1 MCSIAKKGPQ
11 GLPSHPGLEPCRRG
25 RLQSTHKVLSG
36 PCPWGPKHTRV
47 AGSGLQTPA
56 AGLSNHQV
64 NPTRRLASSSQA
76 NRGRAT
82 TRSARGTRW
91 LTPRRSYLNAVHN
104 VHLLRFAQ
112 RHGRHATEPPRSSNV
127 ICPRRPR
134 ADRAPPSA
142 RASSVCAAAA
152 PAATAAAATAG
163 SSMGFSCAP
172 PRVWTSPG
180 SRGAS
185 CWGSIAAARGR
196 VPGRGLQGEAAG
208 APPGAWDWG
217 TASGFTVSW
226 EGELGLSKKAG
237 VRPEA
242 RAGAGA

>member
-1 MCSIAKKGPQ
+1 M
-11 GLPSHPGLEPCRRG
+11 
-25 RLQSTHKVLSG
+25 LS
-36 PCPWGPKHTRV
+36 K
-47 AGSGLQTPA
+47 
-56 AGLSNHQV
+56 HQV
-64 NPTRRLASSSQA
+64 NPTRRLAASSQA

-91 LTPRRSYLNAVHN
+91 LTPRRSYLNAVHD

-112 RHGRHATEPPRSSNV
+112 RHGRHAAEPPRSSHV
-127 ICPRRPR
+127 IGPRRLRAGRTSPPR
-134 ADRAPPSA
+134 A
-142 RASSVCAAAA
+142 RASSACAVAA

-185 CWGSIAAARGR
+185 CRGAIAAARGR
-196 VPGRGLQGEAAG
+196 VPGRGLQGEATAAAAG

-226 EGELGLSKKAG
+226 EGELGLSEKAG

>member
-1 MCSIAKKGPQ
+1 MADAAAQ
-11 GLPSHPGLEPCRRG
+11 LPERRARYTPSQPRSATQTPCCRAASLVARHLLASPRRG
-25 RLQSTHKVLSG
+25 QR
-36 PCPWGPKHTRV
+36 P
-47 AGSGLQTPA
+47 
-56 AGLSNHQV
+56 
-64 NPTRRLASSSQA
+64 PTTSLASS
-76 NRGRAT
+76 T
-82 TRSARGTRW
+82 
-91 LTPRRSYLNAVHN
+91 
-104 VHLLRFAQ
+104 
-112 RHGRHATEPPRSSNV
+112 
-127 ICPRRPR
+127 
-134 ADRAPPSA
+134 
-142 RASSVCAAAA
+142 CAAAA

-185 CWGSIAAARGR
+185 CRGAIAAARGR
-196 VPGRGLQGEAAG
+196 VPGRGLQGEATAAAAR

-226 EGELGLSKKAG
+226 EGELGLSEKDG